1 MRLRAILF
9 AFAALIA
16 VTGGAWGLAVV
27 ATDWVE
33 RETREQLDAALAA
46 AGQDWVAAEVDGLVV
61 ALTGEAPDE
70 TGRFRALEIARQVV
84 SGARVEDRITVATA
98 NPLAP
103 PDFALEILRNEDEI
117 SLIGLVPE
125 AAGRDAITAGLA
137 AGGLPVQVTDML
149 ETAAHHP
156 PPGWVESLRFGLE
169 TVAALPRAKVSV
181 VPGRVTVAAV
191 MESADAR
198 DAEAARLQAAAPET
212 VALVLEL
219 AAPRPVI
226 APFRAAFTLEDGA
239 AVLGA
244 CSAETEED
252 AGRILA
258 AAREAGAA
266 GAQDCAVGLG
276 APMPDWV
283 EAVTEGIAAVR
294 AMGGGGFEIIDIDAA
309 LTAPAG
315 FAPEAL
321 EAVAARLREAMPVM
335 VSLATHVPPQVRTEA
350 DGTEVYA
357 PEFRAAL
364 SADGALRLTG
374 PVFDTTSRI
383 AIQGFAE
390 ALFGH
395 ENVDN
400 AMVLDANLPEGWPG
414 RVLAGVEALS
424 LLKEGEL
431 RVTPEAVAVSGSS
444 TLETAPDDVEAL
456 LRAKV
461 EGAASVEV
469 RYDAVAAAIEAR
481 PRPEACAAE
490 IEAIL
495 AGETILFPPSSAAIA
510 DESRDV
516 IEAIAGVLRSCP
528 GTRFEIGGHTDSQ
541 GREEMNRQLSE
552 RRAAA
557 VLRALMEQDL
567 PLVELTARGYGPDA
581 PVADNR
587 TDEGRARNR
596 RIEFTLLGDLLS
608 EPEEEPVAVAVAAA
622 ADTATDLATDA
633 GAASGADGAAAG
645 VVAETCAAE
654 IGAILAEETILF
666 APSSAEIDAESVDVV
681 AAIGAVLARCPG
693 VAFEIGGHTD
703 DRGGD
708 EMNRALSQR
717 RAEAVLAALEAME
730 IEGVALTARGYGP
743 DQPVADNDTQ
753 AGRAQNRRIAFT
765 LIGAEAEG
773 AGAEAAAAA
782 PEVAAGAAAGA
793 VPETCAAEIS
803 AILAEETILFAPS
816 SAAID
821 AESADVVEAIGAVLA
836 RCPGVRFEIGGHTDN
851 RGRESMNRELSERR
865 AEAVLAALEAM
876 ELQGVAL
883 TARGY
888 GPDRPVAD
896 NGTQAGRAQ
905 NRRIEFTLVGAAE
918 APDAGKDAGE
928 DAGGPD

>member
-1 MRLRAILF
+1 MRLRAIVF
-9 AFAALIA
+9 AFVALVA
-16 VTGGAWGLAVV
+16 VTGGSWGLAVV

-33 RETREQLDAALAA
+33 RETRAQLDAALAA
-46 AGQDWVAAEVDGLVV
+46 AGQDWVTAEVDGLEV
-61 ALTGEAPDE
+61 ALSGEAPDE

-84 SGARVEDRITVATA
+84 SGARVEDRITVASA

-103 PDFALEILRNEDEI
+103 PAFALEILRNEDEI

-156 PPGWVESLRFGLE
+156 PPRWVESLRFGLQ

-191 MESADAR
+191 MESAAAR
-198 DAEAARLQAAAPET
+198 DAEAARLAAAAPGAVE
-212 VALVLEL
+212 LVLEL
-219 AAPRPVI
+219 TAPRPVI
-226 APFRAAFTLEDGA
+226 APFRAAFALEDGA
-239 AVLGA
+239 AVLVA
-244 CSAETEED
+244 CSAENEED

-266 GAQDCAVGLG
+266 DAQDCAIGLG

-294 AMGGGGFEIIDIDAA
+294 AMGGGAFEITDIDAA

-315 FAPEAL
+315 FAAEEL
-321 EAVAARLREAMPVM
+321 ENVAARLREAMPRM
-335 VSLATHVPPQVRTEA
+335 VSLATRMPPQVRTEA
-350 DGTEVYA
+350 DGTETYA

-374 PVFDTTSRI
+374 PVFDTTSRV

-395 ENVDN
+395 DNVVN
-400 AMVLDANLPEGWPG
+400 ATVLDENLPEGWPG

-424 LLKEGEL
+424 MLKEGEL
-431 RVTPEAVAVSGSS
+431 RVTPEAVAVTGSS
-444 TLETAPDDVEAL
+444 TVETAPDDVEAL

-461 EGAASVEV
+461 NGAASVAV
-469 RYDAVAAAIEAR
+469 RYDAAAAAREAR
-481 PRPEACAAE
+481 PRPEVCAAE

-495 AGETILFPPSSAAIA
+495 AAETILFAPSSATIEP
-510 DESRDV
+510 ESAGV
-516 IEAIAGVLRSCP
+516 VEAIAGVLRSCP

-541 GREEMNRQLSE
+541 GRVEMNRQLSE

-557 VLRALMEQDL
+557 LVRALMEQDL
-567 PLVELTARGYGPDA
+567 PLVELTARGYGPDQ

-587 TDEGRARNR
+587 TEEGRARNR
-596 RIEFTLLGDLLS
+596 RIEFTLLGDLLDA
-608 EPEEEPVAVAVAAA
+608 PEEAPVAAA
-622 ADTATDLATDA
+622 AVVEAVTDA
-633 GAASGADGAAAG
+633 EPAEGA
-645 VVAETCAAE
+645 VAETCAAE
-654 IGAILAEETILF
+654 IAAILAEEQILF
-666 APSSAEIDAESVDVV
+666 APSSAE
-681 AAIGAVLARCPG
+681 
-693 VAFEIGGHTD
+693 
-703 DRGGD
+703 
-708 EMNRALSQR
+708 
-717 RAEAVLAALEAME
+717 
-730 IEGVALTARGYGP
+730 
-743 DQPVADNDTQ
+743 
-753 AGRAQNRRIAFT
+753 
-765 LIGAEAEG
+765 
-773 AGAEAAAAA
+773 
-782 PEVAAGAAAGA
+782 
-793 VPETCAAEIS
+793 
-803 AILAEETILFAPS
+803 
-816 SAAID
+816 ID

-876 ELQGVAL
+876 ELEGVEL
-883 TARGY
+883 TSRGY
-888 GPDRPVAD
+888 GPDRPIAD
-896 NGTQAGRAQ
+896 NGTAAGRAQ

-918 APDAGKDAGE
+918 PDAAEDSGE
-928 DAGGPD
+928 GAGGPD

>member
-1 MRLRAILF
+1 
-9 AFAALIA
+9 
-16 VTGGAWGLAVV
+16 
-27 ATDWVE
+27 
-33 RETREQLDAALAA
+33 
-46 AGQDWVAAEVDGLVV
+46 
-61 ALTGEAPDE
+61 
-70 TGRFRALEIARQVV
+70 
-84 SGARVEDRITVATA
+84 
-98 NPLAP
+98 
-103 PDFALEILRNEDEI
+103 
-117 SLIGLVPE
+117 
-125 AAGRDAITAGLA
+125 
-137 AGGLPVQVTDML
+137 
-149 ETAAHHP
+149 
-156 PPGWVESLRFGLE
+156 
-169 TVAALPRAKVSV
+169 
-181 VPGRVTVAAV
+181 VTVAAV
-191 MESADAR
+191 MESAEAR
-198 DAEAARLQAAAPET
+198 DAEAARLQAAAPEA

-219 AAPRPVI
+219 TAPRPVI

-239 AVLGA
+239 AALGA

-258 AAREAGAA
+258 AARDAGDAGAE
-266 GAQDCAVGLG
+266 DCAVGLG

-283 EAVTEGIAAVR
+283 EAVTLGIEAVR
-294 AMGGGGFEIIDIDAA
+294 AMGGGAFEIIDIDAA

-321 EAVAARLREAMPVM
+321 EAVAARLREAMPRM
-335 VSLATHVPPQVRTEA
+335 VSLATHVPPQVRTEP

-364 SADGALRLTG
+364 SSDGALRLTG

-400 AMVLDANLPEGWPG
+400 ATVLDANLPEGWPG

-431 RVTPEAVAVSGSS
+431 TVTPEAVAVSGSS
-444 TLETAPDDVEAL
+444 TVETASDDVEAL

-469 RYDAVAAAIEAR
+469 RYDAAAAAIEAR

-495 AGETILFPPSSAAIA
+495 AAETILFPPSSAAIA

-541 GREEMNRQLSE
+541 GRVEMNRQLSE

-557 VLRALMEQDL
+557 VVRALMEQDL

-587 TDEGRARNR
+587 TEEGRARNR
-596 RIEFTLLGDLLS
+596 RIEFTLLGDLLDA
-608 EPEEEPVAVAVAAA
+608 PEEEPVAVAAAA
-622 ADTATDLATDA
+622 EPVTDA
-633 GAASGADGAAAG
+633 VPAAG

-654 IGAILAEETILF
+654 IAAILAEETILF
-666 APSSAEIDAESVDVV
+666 APSSAEIDADSQDVV
-681 AAIGAVLARCPG
+681 AAIAGVLARCPG

-703 DRGGD
+703 DRGGV

-717 RAEAVLAALEAME
+717 RAEAVLAVLEAQDL
-730 IEGVALTARGYGP
+730 EGVELTARGYGP

-753 AGRAQNRRIAFT
+753 AGRAQNRLIAFT
-765 LIGAEAEG
+765 LVGADAEV
-773 AGAEAAAAA
+773 AGTEAAAEL
-782 PEVAAGAAAGA
+782 PEVAAEA
-793 VPETCAAEIS
+793 VTEGSAPETCAAEIA

-816 SAAID
+816 SAEID
-821 AESADVVEAIGAVLA
+821 AESADVVAAIGAVLA

-876 ELQGVAL
+876 DLEGVAL

-905 NRRIEFTLVGAAE
+905 NRRIEFTLVGGDE
-918 APDAGKDAGE
+918 APEAGE
-928 DAGGPD
+928 GAEGDAGGPD